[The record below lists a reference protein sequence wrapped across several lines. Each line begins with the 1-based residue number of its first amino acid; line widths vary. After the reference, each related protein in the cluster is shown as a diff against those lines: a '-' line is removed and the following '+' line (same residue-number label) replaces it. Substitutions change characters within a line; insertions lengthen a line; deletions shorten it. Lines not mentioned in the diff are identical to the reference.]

1 MDQDNSWEVHRQ
13 WVTRTLEE
21 LRQDMKCLRDS
32 VITIQTKVLLAGGIL
47 SLIASSLV
55 TLAIRMAYG
64 G

>member
-21 LRQDMKCLRDS
+21 LRQDMKSLRDS

-47 SLIASSLV
+47 SLIASSVV
-55 TLAIRMAYG
+55 TLVIRMMHG
-64 G
+64 